1 MCFSASASFTAAAV
15 LMPLG
20 LYTHHL
26 ASEAKR
32 PGYRPL
38 ALVPFFFGLQQFIEG
53 FVWVGLGHGETVAS
67 PIEPLTSITSVG
79 FLFFAYCFWM
89 IWIPWS
95 AYSIGRHSESEGVKR
110 ALRWVWIIG
119 SILGISF
126 WLPLLV
132 HPPLIQ
138 PGLVTGGRIVY
149 NVNTIFHN
157 FINTEPI
164 GELIYWC
171 WIVIPLLILKDKA
184 VKLFGALIVLSII
197 LTLFT
202 YSMAFNSVWCFY
214 SAILSIVVLWI
225 VNRPEMRRA

>member
-1 MCFSASASFTAAAV
+1 MCFSASASYTASAL

-26 ASEAKR
+26 AAEAKR

-38 ALVPFFFGLQQFIEG
+38 ALVPFFFGVQQLIEG
-53 FVWVGLGHGETVAS
+53 MVWTGLRHGAEGVA
-67 PIEPLTSITSVG
+67 PIQPLTTITSVG

-95 AYSIGRHSESEGVKR
+95 AYSIARFSENEQKKHI
-110 ALRWVWIIG
+110 LRWIWGIG
-119 SILGISF
+119 TVLGLSF

-132 HPPLIQ
+132 HPPMVQ
-138 PGLVTGGRIVY
+138 PAIETGGRIVY
-149 NVNTIFHN
+149 NVNSIFHN
-157 FINTEPI
+157 FINNEPV

-171 WIVIPLLILKDKA
+171 WIVIPLIALKDKA
-184 VKLFGALIVLSII
+184 VKLFGLLIVLSII
-197 LTLFT
+197 LAMIT

-214 SAILSIVVLWI
+214 SAILSVVVLWI
-225 VNRPEMRRA
+225 VNRPEMRSA